1 MCAGASAPDDI
12 AVLVRAR
19 ASHRE
24 YERVLSARGVPV
36 YVYRGLGFFGADEI
50 QDLRA
55 LMRFLAHPASDFWA
69 AAFLRSGFVR
79 LSDEALRH
87 LAPGLAQAIAGAAAP
102 AALESLPA
110 LDRRRLEL
118 ARVGARRWLGLVDR
132 LPPAELVDRA
142 IRESAYLYELR
153 GPRVRQARENLK
165 KMRSLVR
172 RIQNRGYATLAR
184 IADHVDHLSTG
195 DESNAAIDAAGA
207 VHLMT
212 IHAAKGLE
220 FQIVFVVGLSRRG
233 RRRARAD
240 SRVG

>member
-1 MCAGASAPDDI
+1 MTSPSCSASAP
-12 AVLVRAR
+12 ATRSTSAPCPR
-19 ASHRE
+19 EAFGSTSTEASG
-24 YERVLSARGVPV
+24 SS
-36 YVYRGLGFFGADEI
+36 GADEI

-55 LMRFLAHPASDFWA
+55 LMRFLAHPSSDLWA

-87 LAPGLAQAIAGAAAP
+87 LAPGLAQAIAGAGAP
-102 AALESLPA
+102 ASLASLPA

-153 GPRVRQARENLK
+153 GPRVRQARENVK
-165 KMRSLVR
+165 KMRSLLR

-184 IADHVDHLSTG
+184 IADHVEHLSTG
-195 DESNAAIDAAGA
+195 DESNATIDAAGA

-220 FQIVFVVGLSRRG
+220 FPIVFVVGLSRG
-233 RRRARAD
+233 VGGARAPI
-240 SRVG
+240 RCWPIAGMACPR